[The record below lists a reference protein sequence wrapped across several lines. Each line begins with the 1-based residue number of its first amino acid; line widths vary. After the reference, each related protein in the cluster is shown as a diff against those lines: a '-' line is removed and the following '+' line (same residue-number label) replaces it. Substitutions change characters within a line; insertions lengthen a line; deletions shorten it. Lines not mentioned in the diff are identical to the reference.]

1 MHRLRL
7 NRPIVAAIH
16 DLIMAAVSF
25 GLSLYLRLG
34 DQMMAQ
40 VSGFI
45 VEGTILFTVA
55 CGLVFWWLRFYRAL
69 WRYASLT
76 DLWALTRGVTL
87 SILVFLPLLF
97 FINRLDM
104 FPRTT
109 FA

>member
-34 DQMMAQ
+34 DQMMGQ

-45 VEGTILFTVA
+45 VEGTILFTIA

-76 DLWALTRGVTL
+76 DLW
-87 SILVFLPLLF
+87 
-97 FINRLDM
+97 
-104 FPRTT
+104 
-109 FA
+109 